1 MIKIVR
7 KNPKSKVKRKNP
19 SFYKYGYHI
28 TSNYNLDSILDYGF
42 KRKSGGDRY
51 GNDSF
56 KIAELIYNNK
66 IPIYFLTTPSLKYLT
81 PTFKAAFYEDKDN
94 ISMLKV
100 DIEKFNHLPDI
111 DYLLMD
117 ENYKF
122 IFEDYNRNPL
132 RPVLGDECIDF
143 TRKYKGWWKIGAATS
158 KDIPVRLKPWV
169 SKQGCVP
176 ITEFKNDPKLTM
188 AMIAT
193 THTLCIAE
201 DIPSKYIM
209 DVLDLKGKD
218 LKEINSIVNKYF
230 DY

>member
-7 KNPKSKVKRKNP
+7 KNPKVKVKRKNP

-28 TSNYNLDSILDYGF
+28 TSNHNLDSILDYGF

-51 GNDSF
+51 GSDSIDIA
-56 KIAELIYNNK
+56 KIIYNNK

-81 PTFKAAFYEDKDN
+81 PTFKAAFYEEQAN

-100 DIEKFNHLPDI
+100 DIENFNHLPDL

-117 ENYKF
+117 DDYKF
-122 IFEDYNRNPL
+122 LYSNEDE
-132 RPVLGDECIDF
+132 GIDF
-143 TRKYKGWWKIGAATS
+143 TRKFKNWFTLKQTTS
-158 KDIPVRLKPWV
+158 KDIPPRLKKWV
-169 SKQGCVP
+169 DEYRIVP

-218 LKEINSIVNKYF
+218 LKEINSIVTKYF